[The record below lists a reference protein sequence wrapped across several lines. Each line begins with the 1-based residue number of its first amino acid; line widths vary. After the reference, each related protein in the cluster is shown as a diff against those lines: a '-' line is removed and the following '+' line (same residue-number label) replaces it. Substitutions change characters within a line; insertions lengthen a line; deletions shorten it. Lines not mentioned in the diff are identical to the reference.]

1 MNLLNFIEHYPDEAS
16 CKAKGDP
23 FVIKKEL
30 FVPDVTAKSVIGNRT
45 KSVMNVKV
53 VAIVK
58 V

>member
-1 MNLLNFIEHYPDEAS
+1 MRQVVKPN
-16 CKAKGDP
+16 GDP

-30 FVPDVTAKSVIGNRT
+30 FVPDVTAKPIIGNMT
-45 KSVMNVKV
+45 KSVMNVKI